1 MALTS
6 RHRWWHLGNG
16 NHKIYIISVSRTCII
31 RKLGLL
37 AISITLQLKKNSLV
51 LFQSCPELFGKTG
64 SEAIYKVEQCEERE
78 GGRWRDR
85 EGKSRTF
92 PIIHQE
98 EIYQTSPRKP
108 IVVKYWCN
116 TRTLVRF
123 GIKMRMEDCKQKCN
137 WVDWLFSI
145 MLTLIPVYWELM
157 CFDIWR

>member
-16 NHKIYIISVSRTCII
+16 NHKIYIISAGRTCII

-37 AISITLQLKKNSLV
+37 TISITLQLRKKFSGPVSKLPRV
-51 LFQSCPELFGKTG
+51 VWEDWQWGHLQGG
-64 SEAIYKVEQCEERE
+64 AVWGE
-78 GGRWRDR
+78 GRGRWRDR